1 MSEELI
7 DIYDE
12 NMQLIGQASKEQA
25 HREGLWHKAFRCWII
40 KKDKANNCK
49 VWMQLRSKNKQL
61 YPNLLATS
69 AAGHLKSG
77 EENRDGIRE
86 IEEELGL
93 KIDKEKLVKLFT
105 GKRIYRDDKMIDN
118 EFNPTYLCEIDKD
131 FQSLKLQPEEVDGI
145 FEFDLEDLLNLF
157 NHKVEKIYS
166 SGLVRSDDK
175 QGTELKTGYFWRKD
189 FVPHEDD
196 YYQKVF
202 TTIKR
207 YNEGIT
213 PQAAE

>member
-1 MSEELI
+1 MTDDVI

-12 NMQLIGQASKEQA
+12 QMNLIGTAPKSQA

-40 KKDKANNCK
+40 RPSVDGKCK

-93 KIDKEKLVKLFT
+93 KISKDKLVKLFT
-105 GKRIYRDDKMIDN
+105 AKRVYRSEHMIDN
-118 EFNPTYLCEIDKD
+118 EFTPTYLCEISKD
-131 FQSLKLQPEEVDGI
+131 FSELPLSSDEVDGI
-145 FEFDLEDLLNLF
+145 FEFDLEDLINLF
-157 NHKVEKIYS
+157 NHKIDKIFS
-166 SGLVRSDDK
+166 SGLVKTTDGK
-175 QGTELKTGYFWRKD
+175 KELKTGYFWRKD
-189 FVPHEDD
+189 FVPHDDD

-202 TTIKR
+202 LTIKR
-207 YNEGIT
+207 YSEG
-213 PQAAE
+213 ALSS